1 MSIAKVRKAAN
12 FLRDVPF
19 AGARGVFLCLDHP
32 TFSSGGRIRA
42 TRLTR
47 ALRLRVPQ
55 ITIQNWSWGRRLPV
69 VRICLLSA
77 HLESSYTCIDF
88 KRLINPLLLWLLS
101 HWRLSEYLNA
111 KRTREDLATR
121 FAESLSTFCARY
133 MIEIS
138 LLQQQNGC
146 RRLCR
151 IKHKK

>member
-1 MSIAKVRKAAN
+1 MSIAKVGKAAN

-69 VRICLLSA
+69 VRVCVPSA

-111 KRTREDLATR
+111 KRTREWFSDAIRRELVDILRALYDRNQFITT
-121 FAESLSTFCARY
+121 AEWLST
-133 MIEIS
+133 S
-138 LLQQQNGC
+138 LPH
-146 RRLCR
+146 RT
-151 IKHKK
+151 